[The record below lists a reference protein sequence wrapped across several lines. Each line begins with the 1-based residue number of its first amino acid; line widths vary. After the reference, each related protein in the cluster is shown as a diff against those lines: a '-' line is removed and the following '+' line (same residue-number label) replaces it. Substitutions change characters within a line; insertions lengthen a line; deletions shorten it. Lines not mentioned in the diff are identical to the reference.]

1 MRTFIGI
8 LFVSI
13 VAVVIFIQSG
23 IVDALIVFLLSG
35 AVPGTSIVI
44 SPTAM
49 MIGLATITWLVLTRI
64 TALGT
69 LNVMAMRRLVKRYTK
84 KQERMP
90 KRRYSRI

>member
-1 MRTFIGI
+1 I
-8 LFVSI
+8 LFMGI
-13 VAVVIFIQSG
+13 VASVIFIQSG

-35 AVPGTSIVI
+35 AVPGTSIVV

-49 MIGLATITWLVLTRI
+49 MIGLATVTWLVLTQI

-69 LNVMAMRRLVKRYTK
+69 LNLMTMRRLVKRYGK
-84 KQERMP
+84 KQDRMP

>member
-1 MRTFIGI
+1 MRAFISLFFIIIATFV
-8 LFVSI
+8 LVE
-13 VAVVIFIQSG
+13 SG

-35 AVPGTSIVI
+35 SVPGTSIVV
-44 SPTAM
+44 SPTSM
-49 MIGLATITWLVLTRI
+49 MIGLAAITWLVLTRI

-69 LNVMAMRRLVKRYTK
+69 LNLMLMRRLVKRHTL

>member
-1 MRTFIGI
+1 MRTFISL
-8 LFVSI
+8 LFITI
-13 VAVVIFIQSG
+13 VIAFVLTQSG
-23 IVDALIVFLLSG
+23 IIDALILFLLSG
-35 AVPGTSIVI
+35 AVPGTSIVV

-49 MIGLATITWLVLTRI
+49 MIGLAAITWLVLTQL

-69 LNVMAMRRLVKRYTK
+69 VNLMTMRRLVKRHTL